1 MILRLMD
8 LTRRTTKSDRVKAE
22 IDPTTR
28 NKDAVRTESNPAP
41 VKSDLAE
48 TVNTPAVSNT
58 DPARRKCR
66 PADPNTHPAHDVF
79 ASSEARILSPHLMYG
94 QFVDKLNSAHVK
106 LKLNKGSAIFIQMR
120 MHIY

>member
-22 IDPTTR
+22 IDPTTP
-28 NKDAVRTESNPAP
+28 NKDAVRTESDLAP

-66 PADPNTHPAHDVF
+66 PADPKTHPAHDVF
-79 ASSEARILSPHLMYG
+79 ASSEARILSPYLMYG

-106 LKLNKGSAIFIQMR
+106 LKLSKGCAIFIRTR